1 MGWMWVTIV
10 DATYG
15 WCETGSQDMP
25 TERKPV
31 VKRREFLAAGSAAV
45 LAGSVSFA
53 QNPAQPKP
61 SAATGTTAFKLK
73 YAPTLNMFEAHAGKD
88 PVDNLKFMAEQGF
101 RAFFDNG
108 MMGKPTE
115 LVDKIVREAQ
125 RLNLT
130 VGPFV
135 TGVGSC
141 VKPGANFREA
151 AAKKMKEAVEFA
163 KRVGAG
169 CFLMV
174 PGALAADLPMEKQ
187 TENVVECLKWC
198 CKEVEKSD
206 KCIVLEPLNPRNHPG
221 LFLTKMAQAVDICR
235 AVGSPACKIV
245 DDIYHQQITEGDLIP
260 NIDKA
265 WDFIGAFHLG
275 DTPGRKE
282 PTTGEINYRNIFKH
296 IHGKGYQGVL
306 CMEHGKSKKGKE
318 GELAVIEAYRW
329 CDSF

>member
-1 MGWMWVTIV
+1 M
-10 DATYG
+10 
-15 WCETGSQDMP
+15 
-25 TERKPV
+25 
-31 VKRREFLAAGSAAV
+31 KRREFIAAGSAAV
-45 LAGSVSFA
+45 LAGSMGFTQTQTHA
-53 QNPAQPKP
+53 KA
-61 SAATGTTAFKLK
+61 AATAGAAPFKLK
-73 YAPTLNMFEAHAGKD
+73 YAPTLNMFQEHAGKD
-88 PVDNLKFMAEQGF
+88 PLDNLKFMADQGF

-108 MMGKPTE
+108 LMSKPPE

-125 RLNLT
+125 RLTLT

-141 VKPGANFREA
+141 VTPGPNFRETA
-151 AAKKMKEAVEFA
+151 TKRMKEAVEFA
-163 KRVGAG
+163 KRVNAS

-174 PGALAADLPMEKQ
+174 PGRLAPELPMEKQ
-187 TENVVECLKWC
+187 TLNVIESLKWC
-198 CKEVEKSD
+198 AKEVERSGKV
-206 KCIVLEPLNPRNHPG
+206 IVLEPLNPRDHAG
-221 LFLTKMAQAVDICR
+221 MFLTRMAQAVEICR
-235 AVGSPACKIV
+235 AVGSSACKIV

-275 DTPGRKE
+275 DSPGRKE

-296 IHGKGYQGVL
+296 IHAKGYQGVL

-329 CDSF
+329 CDAF